1 MYSLRY
7 NMLMLVAIFF
17 AWAFGLLI
25 GIFLGAPALQ
35 QQEQQLLHQVHQ
47 RYTRVLHEARL
58 ESKDFQDLL
67 QEIDQQAKTIRQD
80 MISFYKPHLEGHTL
94 FITPA
99 VSEEQQQAL
108 KEIGINP
115 VMLSWSEL
123 ALGSNNQG
131 YLILPDSAGISQFH
145 DLQRF
150 TGRSPGLTPI
160 VMTFPTTVPEW
171 IRWVHELYS
180 QFHHAEEGEEPNGES
195 SRFSDHTSL

>member
-1 MYSLRY
+1 
-7 NMLMLVAIFF
+7 MLVAIFF

-58 ESKDFQDLL
+58 EAKHIQNLQQENEWQDK
-67 QEIDQQAKTIRQD
+67 AIRQEV
-80 MISFYKPHLEGHTL
+80 ISFYKPLLKGFTL

-108 KEIGINP
+108 KDFGINP
-115 VMLSWSEL
+115 VTLSWSEL
-123 ALGSNNQG
+123 ARGSNNQG
-131 YLILPDSAGISQFH
+131 YLVLPDSAGISQFH

-150 TGRSPGLTPI
+150 TGRSPGLSPI

-180 QFHHAEEGEEPNGES
+180 QFHHGEEGREPNGES